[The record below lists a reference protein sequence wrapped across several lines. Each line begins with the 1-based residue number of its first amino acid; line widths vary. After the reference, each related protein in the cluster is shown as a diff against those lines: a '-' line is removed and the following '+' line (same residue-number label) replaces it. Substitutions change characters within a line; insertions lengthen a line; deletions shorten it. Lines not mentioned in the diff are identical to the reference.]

1 MNRIAHTR
9 STQPSIDVTNR
20 GATSTQQPVEL
31 IRDATTKDTV
41 DVDLAVGE
49 TTSISLQDGTF
60 GEAEIDSILSYDISV
75 GGTGGVEPSFETK
88 IIGLLD
94 INATDSLTV
103 PTHDVGR
110 VEWDQGGKLELTQG
124 DTIGL
129 HN

>member
-75 GGTGGVEPSFETK
+75 GGTGGVEPSFEAK
-88 IIGLLD
+88 IIGLLE
-94 INATDSLTV
+94 INATDSLIV
-103 PTHDVGR
+103 PSYDVGR
-110 VEWDQGGKLELTQG
+110 IEWEQGGKLELTQG
-124 DTIGL
+124 DTLNL

>member
-1 MNRIAHTR
+1 MNEIAHTR

-31 IRDATTKDTV
+31 IRDATSKDSV

-60 GEAEIDSILSYDISV
+60 GEAEIDSILSYDIVV
-75 GGTGGVEPSFETK
+75 GGTGGVEPSFEAK

-94 INATDSLTV
+94 INPTDSLTV
-103 PTHDVGR
+103 PSYDVGR
-110 VEWDQGGKLELTQG
+110 IEWEQGGKLELTQG
-124 DTIGL
+124 DTINL

>member
-20 GATSTQQPVEL
+20 GADRTQQPVEL
-31 IRDATTKDTV
+31 VRDGTVKDTI

-49 TTSISLQDGTF
+49 TTAVTLQDGTF
-60 GEAEIDSILSYDISV
+60 GEAEIDSILNYDIDV
-75 GGTGGVEPSFETK
+75 GGTGGVKPSFTAT

-94 INATDSLTV
+94 INATDSVTA
-103 PTHDVGR
+103 PSYDVGR
-110 VEWDQGGKLELTQG
+110 IEWSQGGQLELTQS

>member
-20 GATSTQQPVEL
+20 GADRTQQPVEL
-31 IRDATTKDTV
+31 VRDGTVKDTIN
-41 DVDLAVGE
+41 VDLAVGE
-49 TTSISLQDGTF
+49 TTAVTLEDGTF
-60 GEAEIDSILSYDISV
+60 GEAKIDSILNYDIEV
-75 GGTGGVEPSFETK
+75 GGTGGVKPSFDAK

-94 INATDSLTV
+94 IDATDSLTA
-103 PTHDVGR
+103 PSYDVGR
-110 VEWDQGGKLELTQG
+110 IEWDQGGKLELTQG